1 MFSRRD
7 VITGGAAFTQLRPAP
22 AAAAA
27 QQQGASNGPELNA
40 IRDVLER
47 LRHPPSWSFANQV
60 RERQRTYLRQNQRYP
75 EFIDIGVR
83 VWEGL
88 QDWHVENRQELKIGR
103 APEGRYMMEF
113 MLTQLVLR
121 TEIPDGEVSIGYDRQ

>member
-7 VITGGAAFTQLRPAP
+7 LITGGAAFTQLRPAP

-27 QQQGASNGPELNA
+27 QQCADNGTELIA
-40 IRDVLER
+40 IRDAQRE
-47 LRHPPSWSFANQV
+47 LRHPTSWSFASQV
-60 RERQRTYLRQNQRYP
+60 RERQRTFLRQNQRYP
-75 EFIDIGVR
+75 EFIDIGIR

>member
-7 VITGGAAFTQLRPAP
+7 LIAGGAAFTHFRPSP

-27 QQQGASNGPELNA
+27 QQPDNNATQLNLIRVA
-40 IRDVLER
+40 IQE
-47 LRHPPSWSFANQV
+47 LRHPPSWSFVAQV
-60 RERQRTYLRQNQRYP
+60 RERQRMFLRQNQRYP
-75 EFIDIGVR
+75 EFIDVGIR

-88 QDWHVENRQELKIGR
+88 QDWHVENNLELKMGR

-121 TEIPDGEVSIGYDRQ
+121 TEIPDGEVSGGYDRN